1 MKRHVYRYTFSDEV
15 PFDDVLATI
24 NLAIIGVQSLHGEER
39 TRLDTRFTSDA
50 NSRVLVIDAATSVG
64 QELNQLLV
72 GYARREFGDKAFQ
85 VERMECKP
93 ESSEFN
99 MSSTLGAAA

>member
-1 MKRHVYRYTFSDEV
+1 MDRHVYRYTFSDEV

-39 TRLDTRFTSDA
+39 TRLDARFTSDSKTRA
-50 NSRVLVIDAATSVG
+50 LVIDAATSVG

-72 GYARREFGDKAFQ
+72 GYARREFGDKAFRVDR
-85 VERMECKP
+85 VEHNSD
-93 ESSEFN
+93 SSASN
-99 MSSTLGAAA
+99 VSSFGAAA